1 MRTIAIAL
9 VTFAALSLDAG
20 RAQAAPWC
28 AHYGGRMG
36 GSTNCGFYSWGQ
48 CMATISGIG
57 GYCALNPFEVQPR
70 GERRRDYRR
79 QY

>member
-9 VTFAALSLDAG
+9 VTFAALSLPASN
-20 RAQAAPWC
+20 AQAAPWC

-57 GYCALNPFEVQPR
+57 GYCALNQFEVQPR

>member
-9 VTFAALSLDAG
+9 VAFAALSLDAG